1 MTAKSVQSDRTP
13 ESWSVDIDA
22 DVWREF
28 SSPTSNEHFC
38 QAWLGLLCRQLS
50 QITAAVV
57 LLQTREDN
65 TFQPAAVWPDVSRDL
80 SYLSKVAERAL
91 VERRGVVSHGDD
103 EASPATIQ
111 VAYPV
116 EVAGRM
122 LGAVVLEG
130 GARPEAQIHTLL
142 RQLHWGIA
150 WLHDLFYR
158 NELEGSQ
165 QACNRI
171 GSVMEVVATGLRRGR
186 LQQALFDIAN
196 HIVQH
201 LLCSRVAIGLA
212 KRRSVKVAALSNA
225 AWLEKNAAT
234 TRAYQAAMLEVFDR
248 MEAVSYTSPK
258 EQDNE
263 SVAEK
268 VSAHARLA
276 SESGARSILSLP
288 LLEGADCIG
297 VLTVE
302 KESEYEF
309 TDHEREWLDALTSL
323 LPAVID
329 QRRQAERGYLAHLW
343 DDLRKLATRFFGPR
357 YFVWKFSALLIVAL
371 VSALAFIDVD
381 YRVSAKTIVEGEFER
396 TAAAPF
402 DGFIKASFVRPG
414 DTVARGQ
421 VLCSLDDSKLKLEQQ
436 KWKSELEQFAGKLR
450 EANARHKMS
459 DVQILTAQLKQAEAQ
474 YELASYRLAHVEIKA
489 PFDGVVISGD
499 LSQLIGSP
507 VELGKE
513 LFKIAPLD
521 AYRVVLQVDESE
533 MRYVELDQR
542 GNLMIS
548 GIVGEPIPFSVS
560 KITSIATP
568 SDGRNFFQ
576 VEAQLDQGHVHLR
589 PGMEGVGKIT
599 VGERRLWWVLSHTFT
614 DWVRLTLWKWLP

>member
-1 MTAKSVQSDRTP
+1 MKAESDHTDQTSA
-13 ESWSVDIDA
+13 SWSVEGDA

-28 SSPTSNEHFC
+28 SAPSSNEHFC
-38 QAWLGLLCRQLS
+38 QAWLGLLCRQLAN
-50 QITAAVV
+50 ITAGVV

-65 TFQPAAVWPDVSRDL
+65 TFQPAAVWPDVSNDL
-80 SYLSKVAERAL
+80 SFLSKVAERAL

-103 EASPATIQ
+103 ESSSSTIH

-116 EVAGRM
+116 EVSGRM
-122 LGAVVLEG
+122 LGAVVLVG
-130 GARPEAQIHTLL
+130 NARPEAQVHTLL

-158 NELEGSQ
+158 NELEDSQ
-165 QACNRI
+165 QACSRI
-171 GSVMEVVATGLRRGR
+171 GSVMEVVATALRRGR
-186 LQQALFDIAN
+186 LQQILFDITN

-201 LLCSRVAIGLA
+201 LQCSRVAIGLV
-212 KRRSVKVAALSNA
+212 KRRSIKVTALSNA
-225 AWLEKNAAT
+225 AWLEKNAT
-234 TRAYQAAMLEVFDR
+234 TIRAYQAAMLEVLDH
-248 MEAVSYTSPK
+248 MEAVSYQLPK
-258 EQDNE
+258 EQDKV
-263 SVAEK
+263 SVADK

-276 SESGARSILSLP
+276 MESGTRSILSLP
-288 LLEGADCIG
+288 LLVGADCIG
-297 VLTVE
+297 VITFE
-302 KESEYEF
+302 KESDETF
-309 TDHEREWLDALTSL
+309 SGQEREWLDALSGL

-329 QRRQAERGYLAHLW
+329 QRKHAERGFLSHLW
-343 DDLRKLATRFFGPR
+343 DDLGKLAIRFFGPGHI
-357 YFVWKFSALLIVAL
+357 VWKFVASLIL
-371 VSALAFIDVD
+371 VLALALTLIDVD
-381 YRVSAKTIVEGEFER
+381 YRVTAKTIIEGEFER

-402 DGFIKASFVRPG
+402 DGYIKESYVRPG
-414 DTVARGQ
+414 DTVSSGQ
-421 VLCSLDDSKLKLEQQ
+421 ILSLLDDSKLKLEQQ
-436 KWKSELEQFAGKLR
+436 KWKSELEQYAGKLR
-450 EANARHKMS
+450 EANANHNMS
-459 DVQILTAQLKQAEAQ
+459 EVQILTAQLKQAEAQ
-474 YELASYRLAHVEIKA
+474 YDLATYRLNHVEIKS

-521 AYRVVLQVDESE
+521 AFRVVLQVDESE
-533 MRYVELDQR
+533 MRYVEAEQR

-548 GIVGEPIPFSVS
+548 GIVGQPIPFSVS

-599 VGERRLWWVLSHTFT
+599 VGEYGLWWVLSHSFT
-614 DWVRLTLWKWLP
+614 DWISLSLWKWLP